1 VIEGNSRLGTEIA
14 ALNRDFHAVIAPLG
28 GGGLTSGLI
37 VGLRRAGSAIPVIA
51 AEPLLANDG
60 ARSLREGR
68 IVANEFESE
77 TIADGT
83 RTLSLG
89 VHNWKI
95 LQHGLE
101 GIIEVPEDKIAEAV
115 RLLFLRANLKAEPTG
130 ALSLG
135 AVLAAPERFK
145 NQTVCC
151 VVSGGNVDPST
162 YARLLVEQPQGA

>member
-1 VIEGNSRLGTEIA
+1 VL
-14 ALNRDFHAVIAPLG
+14 
-28 GGGLTSGLI
+28 
-37 VGLRRAGSAIPVIA
+37 A

-68 IVANEFESE
+68 IVANECEPE
-77 TIADGT
+77 TIADGA

-95 LQHGLE
+95 LQHDLD
-101 GIIEVPEDKIAEAV
+101 GIVEVPEDKIAEAV
-115 RLLFLRANLKAEPTG
+115 RLLFVHANLKVEPTG

-135 AVLAAPERFK
+135 AVLTAPQRFE

-151 VVSGGNVDPST
+151 IVSGGNVDPST
-162 YARLLVEQPQGA
+162 YAKLLVEPPQPARTP